1 MVDTLIRA
9 ILNYVLY
16 IVENENSL
24 IVLNGEFKD
33 YQNTAILEVLLTLG
47 FFLLNFF
54 VDLYQNGFLC
64 QTAFFSFFL
73 FLSGN
78 RKSTPFLSI
87 LSFREVRNAMLKIL
101 LLGR

>member
-33 YQNTAILEVLLTLG
+33 YQNTAILEVLAILG
-47 FFLLNFF
+47 YFCF
-54 VDLYQNGFLC
+54 
-64 QTAFFSFFL
+64 
-73 FLSGN
+73 
-78 RKSTPFLSI
+78 
-87 LSFREVRNAMLKIL
+87 
-101 LLGR
+101 